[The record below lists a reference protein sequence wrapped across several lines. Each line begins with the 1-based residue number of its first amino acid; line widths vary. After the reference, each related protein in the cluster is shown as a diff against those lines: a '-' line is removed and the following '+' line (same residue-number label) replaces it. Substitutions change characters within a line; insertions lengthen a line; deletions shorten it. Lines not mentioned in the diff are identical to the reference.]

1 MVFVEMRP
9 ISPLKIGSETYQG
22 TKGAFEHSRKHG
34 PKSFLKTFMRVK
46 FKETSH
52 LFDAT

>member
-1 MVFVEMRP
+1 MVFVEMKP
-9 ISPLKIGSETYQG
+9 ILPLEMGSETYRC

-34 PKSFLKTFMRVK
+34 LKSFSKTFMRVK

>member
-9 ISPLKIGSETYQG
+9 ISPLEMGSKTYRCA
-22 TKGAFEHSRKHG
+22 KRAFEHSRKHG
-34 PKSFLKTFMRVK
+34 PKSFSKTFMRVE